1 MGTFVRLGPPAPP
14 APPAL
19 QLFAG
24 EQPWAGLDKHE
35 VKRLVMEGK
44 RPPKVPEMLKDR
56 GTHLVKL
63 YDGCLSKDSEKRPS
77 LEHVV
82 RELSTNF
89 ASMSA
94 SWGNGNGNGNGNG
107 YEPVPSSSFPPPEG
121 GLEPLDGVR

>member
-1 MGTFVRLGPPAPP
+1 MRRPPAPP

-24 EQPWAGLDKHE
+24 EQPWAGLDKRE

-44 RPPKVPEMLKDR
+44 RPPEVPEMLKDR

-82 RELSTNF
+82 RELSANS
-89 ASMSA
+89 ASTSA
-94 SWGNGNGNGNGNG
+94 SWDALG
-107 YEPVPSSSFPPPEG
+107 EG
-121 GLEPLDGVR
+121 ILRESNYGVDQPR